1 MPRQKI
7 EAVMKVLSAWN
18 PLGERA
24 AAVDDLDNYRTEATD
39 ILFHF
44 GLRGS
49 ERSAAKIGQDVISQA
64 FEIDVPIASCQAPA
78 AEIWRI
84 HLPL

>member
-1 MPRQKI
+1 MKI
-7 EAVMKVLSAWN
+7 LSVWN
-18 PLGERA
+18 PLGEQA

-44 GLRGS
+44 GLHGS
-49 ERSAAKIGQDVISQA
+49 ERSAPKIVQDVISQA
-64 FEIDVPIASCQAPA
+64 FEINVPLTGCQTPA

-84 HLPL
+84 HLRKLS